1 MPGLFIDTSDELIV
15 ALISDDYKFL
25 KQVNRG
31 KIKTSKEIH
40 KIIYDTLT
48 EYDLFLDSIG
58 FIFNISGPGSYTGMR
73 VGEGISQL
81 LEWQSIP
88 TYSFNHFQI
97 PYLLGEKEGVW
108 VSNAFKSEFF
118 IYSWK
123 GEENAIKLVH
133 EKEIVNQLD
142 YINKSN
148 VNIFCKNNELG
159 LLDIDFHETSLL
171 IAEESEKLFSI
182 VRKKRLRETPF
193 YYRTAEKEFKVKS

>member
-15 ALISDDYKFL
+15 GLISDDYNFL

-40 KIIYDTLT
+40 KVIHDTLT
-48 EYDLFLDSIG
+48 EYDLVLDSID

-81 LEWQSIP
+81 LEWQSVP

-108 VSNAFKSEFF
+108 ISNAFKSEFF

-123 GEENAIKLVH
+123 DEEYSTKLVH
-133 EKEIVNQLD
+133 EKDIVNQLD
-142 YINKSN
+142 LLIGKK
-148 VNIFCKNNELG
+148 VNIFCKNNEKVLEG
-159 LLDIDFHETSLL
+159 IDFQDTSSL
-171 IAEESEKLFSI
+171 ITERSEKLFSI
-182 VRKKRLRETPF
+182 VRKRNLRETPF
-193 YYRTAEKEFKVKS
+193 YYRTAEKEFKIRG